1 MMKFL
6 RANIFY
12 VIILCML
19 LVVLAANNAD
29 TPPIP
34 AIETIIIDPIE
45 METAEIWAPIAKA
58 GPFINEGCDP
68 QLNCTFT
75 FAAPPK
81 LRHTRD
87 PNCPPG
93 LARVLAEYTAAASHS
108 DLPLTIFNGWQW
120 ECLYALG
127 PHQAAAYDLI
137 GEGGWWEC
145 AWEGKM
151 RIVCSSSALKTIRI
165 SEDGAIS
172 PPEEESAPTSSI
184 ELITFSDIRTRDG
197 YPKEKKL

>member
-1 MMKFL
+1 MKFL

-12 VIILCML
+12 VIILCTS
-19 LVVLAANNAD
+19 LVVLAANNSEA
-29 TPPIP
+29 PPSP
-34 AIETIIIDPIE
+34 LKTCIISPIE
-45 METAEIWAPIAKA
+45 IETAEILVPIAKA
-58 GPFINEGCDP
+58 GPFINEGCNP

-75 FAAPPK
+75 FSAPPK
-81 LRHTRD
+81 LNHRKD

-93 LARVLAEYTAAASHS
+93 LAGILAEYTSAASHC

-127 PHQAAAYDLI
+127 PRRTAAYDLI

-145 AWEGKM
+145 AWEAKM
-151 RIVCSSSALKTIRI
+151 RIICSSAALKTIQI
-165 SEDGAIS
+165 SEDWQIV
-172 PPEEESAPTSSI
+172 APQDKPAQTSNI

-197 YPKEKKL
+197 YPKERKL